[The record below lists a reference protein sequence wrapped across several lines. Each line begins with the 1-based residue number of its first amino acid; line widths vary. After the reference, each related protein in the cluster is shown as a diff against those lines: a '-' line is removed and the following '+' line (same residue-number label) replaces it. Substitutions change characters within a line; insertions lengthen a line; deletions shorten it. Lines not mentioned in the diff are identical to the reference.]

1 MNENLSWR
9 ELKALNDIYTK
20 RQSSAKVQLHPYI
33 KHLFDGKGFLDH
45 KYANTKVLIPALG
58 FDQYYEIRH
67 KKDFSEYQ
75 DFFAQHSFLKPQ
87 SNYKE
92 RDIRV
97 LMLIAEQKEQI
108 LTNQYS
114 RKKFSTD
121 FFDDSKYLVPH
132 SSLEKAILNILGL
145 ENFQG
150 SDPKDQQYR
159 IVLDCKLPELIVLCE
174 NIDFLLYPDI
184 ARENN
189 IWLWYVG
196 GNNIK
201 KLDHLPAVNLPIY
214 YSCDWDYHGLHI
226 YQGIKEKIP
235 QIKLLFPS
243 AVNAAKTVYSKNHK
257 SDWLY
262 HLPFSG
268 LMENSDYYSDEAKT
282 LIRELIAKKHW
293 IEEESNDLLSM
304 VNVFERSL

>member
-45 KYANTKVLIPALG
+45 KYANTKVLIPTAE
-58 FDQYYEIRH
+58 FDQYYENRH
-67 KKDFSEYQ
+67 KKDFGEYL
-75 DFFAQHSFLKPQ
+75 DFFNQHSFLKPQ

-121 FFDDSKYLVPH
+121 FFDDSKYLVPD
-132 SSLEKAILNILGL
+132 SSLEKAILNILEL
-145 ENFQG
+145 KNFQG

-159 IVLDCKLPELIVLCE
+159 LVLDCKSPEIIVLCE

-189 IWLWYVG
+189 VWLWYVG
-196 GNNIK
+196 GNNIE
-201 KLDHLPAVNLPIY
+201 KLDHLPPIDLPIY
-214 YSCDWDYHGLHI
+214 YSCDWDRHGLQI
-226 YQGIKEKIP
+226 YQCIKEKIP

-243 AVNAAKTVYSKNHK
+243 AVNAAKTVYSGSHK

-268 LMENSDYYSDEAKT
+268 LIQDSDYYSSRAKN
-282 LIRELIAKKHW
+282 LIRDLIRRKEW
-293 IEEESNDLLSM
+293 IEEEANDLLMMIINRKS
-304 VNVFERSL
+304 

>member
-1 MNENLSWR
+1 MNENLTWR
-9 ELKALNDIYTK
+9 ELKALNDIYIK
-20 RQSSAKVQLHPYI
+20 RQSPAKVQLHPYI
-33 KHLFDGKGFLDH
+33 NYLFDDKGLLDH
-45 KYANTKVLIPALG
+45 KYANTKVLIPTLG
-58 FDQYYEIRH
+58 FDQYYEDRH
-67 KKDFSEYQ
+67 KSNFCEYK
-75 DFFAQHSFLKPQ
+75 DFFARHSFLKPQ

-97 LMLIAEQKEQI
+97 LMLIAEQRDQI

-121 FFDDSKYLVPH
+121 FFDDSKYLLPD
-132 SSLEKAILNILGL
+132 SSLEKAILNILEL
-145 ENFQG
+145 DNFLG

-159 IVLDCKLPELIVLCE
+159 IVLDCKSPELIVLCE
-174 NIDFLLYPDI
+174 NIDFLLYPDL
-184 ARENN
+184 ARQNN

-201 KLDHLPAVNLPIY
+201 KLDYLPPIDLPIY
-214 YSCDWDYHGLHI
+214 YSCDWDYHGLLI

-243 AVNAAKTVYSKNHK
+243 AVNASKSVYSKNHK

-268 LMENSDYYSDEAKT
+268 LEQSFDYYSDEAMA
-282 LIRELIAKKHW
+282 LIKELIAKKEW
-293 IEEESNDLLSM
+293 IEEESNNLLSM
-304 VNVFERSL
+304 IN